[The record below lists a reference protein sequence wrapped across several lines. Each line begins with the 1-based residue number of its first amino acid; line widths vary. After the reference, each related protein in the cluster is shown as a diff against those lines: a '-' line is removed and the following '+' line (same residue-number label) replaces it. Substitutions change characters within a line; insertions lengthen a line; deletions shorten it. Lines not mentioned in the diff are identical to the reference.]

1 MAKAEEAIGYPLPAL
16 LRRLYLEVGNGRFGP
31 GYGISDVNRLI
42 RAREDYCPNPESTV
56 PPALIWIYEFGCDI
70 WSLVDCRERA
80 GRMWVWDGNRE
91 HGSELF
97 QQDQTLTDWFALWLE
112 CRLSV
117 PTGTEPERHGGGYL
131 VRLVPRHPRLV
142 IPLDTDRPDD
152 PANGIVEPRP
162 T

>member
-1 MAKAEEAIGYPLPAL
+1 MSFDLYAFPA
-16 LRRLYLEVGNGRFGP
+16 RLYLEVGNGRFGP